1 MPPIEAILAPLE
13 AELKLARSEL
23 PYLMLRGLLD
33 VPWQKA
39 VMIDD
44 VKNRYQELMKQ
55 KETCQVL

>member
-1 MPPIEAILAPLE
+1 
-13 AELKLARSEL
+13 
-23 PYLMLRGLLD
+23 MLRGLLD

-44 VKNRYQELMKQ
+44 VKNRYHELMKQ